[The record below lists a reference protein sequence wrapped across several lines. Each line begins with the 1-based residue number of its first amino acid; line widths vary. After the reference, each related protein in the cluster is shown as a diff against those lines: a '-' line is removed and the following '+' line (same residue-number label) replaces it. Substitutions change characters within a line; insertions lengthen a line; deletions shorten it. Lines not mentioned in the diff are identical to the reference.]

1 MDSRLDGL
9 NLPVVKP
16 DIPGPGVADLEGPNY
31 PPYHVAL
38 LIHHYFEWVGTF
50 ESGAFAVITH
60 SRNNSRAHVT
70 EDTSPPTG
78 LSTYMLRLQELAGEE
93 AVIKWR
99 RVTGQA
105 RVFNGQPGSVFV
117 FESL

>member
-31 PPYHVAL
+31 PPYRVAF

-50 ESGAFAVITH
+50 ESGAFAGIAH
-60 SRNNSRAHVT
+60 PWNNSRVHT

-93 AVIKWR
+93 TVIKWR

-105 RVFNGQPGSVFV
+105 RVFNDQPGSVFV